1 MTVRAF
7 LLHLRKPVS
16 INYKQGYVSQTT
28 VSPLVDPHEEWTQQ
42 AVLTEV
48 CRLMLNET
56 FLLYSGVKED
66 HDHALRDTA
75 PREIG

>member
-1 MTVRAF
+1 MF

-28 VSPLVDPHEEWTQQ
+28 VSPLVDPHEEWTQK

-56 FLLYSGVKED
+56 FLLYIGVKED